1 MEVINMEY
9 ILTTDNICKSY
20 GKAQV
25 LKDVSLHIPKGA
37 IYGLIGKNGAGKTTI
52 MRVISGLQRPN
63 SGTYTVF
70 GVQNDDIIINDM
82 RRRVGALIESPAIY
96 KDLSAYDNLK
106 VQCMNLGLPSYE
118 IIDELLKL
126 TGLENTGKK
135 TAGKFSLGMKQR
147 LGIAIALCGSPDIL
161 ILDEPVNGLDPQG
174 IIEIRE
180 MLLDLNKTKGTT
192 ILISSH
198 LLDELS
204 RVADNYG
211 FIENGKIIKEISKE
225 DLEKSLRKSTSI
237 KVSDI
242 DKTITFLDGKG
253 LEYEVGKDNDI
264 SIFAD
269 DLIPSDLVVELAGK
283 GITVTNISQN
293 EETLESYF
301 MNLISDGKGEDHV

>member
-1 MEVINMEY
+1 MEY
-9 ILTTDNICKSY
+9 ILTTNDICKSY
-20 GKAQV
+20 GKTQV

-52 MRVISGLQRPN
+52 MRVISGLQRPS
-63 SGTYTVF
+63 SGTYTVC
-70 GVQNDDIIINDM
+70 GVNNTAPEIITV
-82 RRRVGALIESPAIY
+82 RRRIGAIIESVALY

-106 VQCMNLGLPSYE
+106 IQCINLGLTSYDK
-118 IIDELLKL
+118 IDELLKL
-126 TGLENTGKK
+126 VGLDKTGRKP
-135 TAGKFSLGMKQR
+135 AGKFSLGMRQR
-147 LGIAIALCGSPDIL
+147 LGIAVALCGSPDIL
-161 ILDEPVNGLDPQG
+161 ILDEPINGLDPEG

-180 MLLDLNKTKGTT
+180 MLLDINRNKGTT

-204 RVADNYG
+204 RVADCYG
-211 FIENGKIIKEISKE
+211 FIDEGKIIREVSKE

-242 DKTITFLDGKG
+242 DKTVSFLDGKG
-253 LEYEVGKDNDI
+253 LEYEVAANEGI

-269 DLIPSDLVVELAGK
+269 DIKPSDLVVELS
-283 GITVTNISQN
+283 GIGVDVLNISQN

-301 MNLISDGKGEDHV
+301 MNLISDTKGDGNA

>member
-1 MEVINMEY
+1 MEY

-20 GKAQV
+20 GKAKV

-52 MRVISGLQRPN
+52 MRIISGLQRPN
-63 SGTYTVF
+63 SGSYAIF
-70 GVQNDDIIINDM
+70 GVQNNDIIINDM
-82 RRRVGALIESPAIY
+82 RRRVGALIENPAIY

-135 TAGKFSLGMKQR
+135 AAGKFSLGMKQR

-161 ILDEPVNGLDPQG
+161 VLDEPINGLDPQG

-225 DLEKSLRKSTSI
+225 DLEKSLRRSTSI

-253 LEYEVGKDNDI
+253 FEYEVGKDNSI

-269 DLIPSDLVVELAGK
+269 DIIPSDLVVELAGK
-283 GITVTNISQN
+283 GITITNISQN

-301 MNLISDGKGEDHV
+301 MNLISDGKGDGNV

>member
-52 MRVISGLQRPN
+52 MRIISGLQRPN
-63 SGTYTVF
+63 SGSYAVF
-70 GVQNDDIIINDM
+70 GVQNDDIIINNM
-82 RRRVGALIESPAIY
+82 RRRVGAIIENPAIY

-118 IIDELLKL
+118 IIDELLK
-126 TGLENTGKK
+126 TVGLENTGKK

-161 ILDEPVNGLDPQG
+161 ILDEPINGLDPQG

-253 LEYEVGKDNDI
+253 LEYEIGKDNDI

-269 DLIPSDLVVELAGK
+269 DLIPSDLVVDLAGK

-301 MNLISDGKGEDHV
+301 MNLISDGKGEGNV